1 VKPRRGIRWHLLQV
15 QLVSIVPI
23 GLFAAALLYLHW
35 QTQEHERQRS
45 QIESVRLVAAA
56 ASNALDSTVER
67 LSIFAR
73 LWASSALGEEAIYAQ
88 AKEALGGNADWAN
101 IRAVDA
107 DGRGVFQADAPFGPE
122 VPSGPG
128 RTVWQPVFSE
138 RRPVISDLIVAPN
151 GVPTVAVGVPV
162 IRDATVSHV
171 LIAELDLTWYDR
183 LLKQSGQPEGA
194 VAGLFDRN
202 FKFVA
207 RSTEGPARR
216 GQDPSPGL
224 VADMKVRSEG
234 LRRYTN
240 LNGTAVYTAWSF
252 TRHGWGVGFATPSAP
267 VDNAF
272 WRYLLLFG
280 CLWAAAVGAG
290 ILYVF
295 SKARPI
301 AASLESLEDQAE
313 YFATGRRIARL
324 SDSRVTEV
332 NRALRALEKA
342 SELLQTAI
350 RERDRSLATERE
362 ARAVAEAA
370 NHAKDE
376 FLAMLGHE
384 LRNPLG
390 AISTA
395 AAIVKNKKRS
405 AEQLDF
411 ATAVIERQSR
421 HLQRLIDDLLDVGRA
436 MTGKILLER
445 MPVELAA
452 SARHVVATL
461 QTAGGLAERR
471 VEQDTAPVWVD
482 GDQTRIEQILTN
494 LLVNAARYTA
504 PGGHIRVRVAREA
517 DTAVLE
523 VRDDGQGIAPENL
536 PRIFELF
543 FQAETTADRST
554 GGLGIGLTL
563 VQRLV
568 ELHAGEVKAA
578 SPGRGKG
585 ATFTVRLPAMA
596 APEPAQHGSLSLPD
610 GPAKTILVVEDNDD
624 AREGLGIALELHGY
638 RVLQSADGPAALDI
652 MRRDRPLVAVLDIGL
667 PGMDGYELARR
678 VRAEF
683 GHAIVL
689 VALTGYGT
697 ARDED
702 KATQAGF
709 DRHVTKPVDVTELMK
724 VFEQPRPR
732 RLLTP

>member
-240 LNGTAVYTAWSF
+240 LNGTAVYTAW
-252 TRHGWGVGFATPSAP
+252 A
-267 VDNAF
+267 
-272 WRYLLLFG
+272 
-280 CLWAAAVGAG
+280 
-290 ILYVF
+290 
-295 SKARPI
+295 
-301 AASLESLEDQAE
+301 
-313 YFATGRRIARL
+313 
-324 SDSRVTEV
+324 SRVT
-332 NRALRALEKA
+332 AGA
-342 SELLQTAI
+342 SASRRRRRPSMT
-350 RERDRSLATERE
+350 
-362 ARAVAEAA
+362 ARATCTS
-370 NHAKDE
+370 
-376 FLAMLGHE
+376 
-384 LRNPLG
+384 G
-390 AISTA
+390 APTA
-395 AAIVKNKKRS
+395 S
-405 AEQLDF
+405 
-411 ATAVIERQSR
+411 
-421 HLQRLIDDLLDVGRA
+421 
-436 MTGKILLER
+436 
-445 MPVELAA
+445 
-452 SARHVVATL
+452 
-461 QTAGGLAERR
+461 
-471 VEQDTAPVWVD
+471 
-482 GDQTRIEQILTN
+482 
-494 LLVNAARYTA
+494 
-504 PGGHIRVRVAREA
+504 
-517 DTAVLE
+517 
-523 VRDDGQGIAPENL
+523 
-536 PRIFELF
+536 
-543 FQAETTADRST
+543 ST
-554 GGLGIGLTL
+554 G
-563 VQRLV
+563 
-568 ELHAGEVKAA
+568 
-578 SPGRGKG
+578 SP
-585 ATFTVRLPAMA
+585 
-596 APEPAQHGSLSLPD
+596 
-610 GPAKTILVVEDNDD
+610 
-624 AREGLGIALELHGY
+624 
-638 RVLQSADGPAALDI
+638 
-652 MRRDRPLVAVLDIGL
+652 
-667 PGMDGYELARR
+667 
-678 VRAEF
+678 
-683 GHAIVL
+683 
-689 VALTGYGT
+689 
-697 ARDED
+697 
-702 KATQAGF
+702 
-709 DRHVTKPVDVTELMK
+709 
-724 VFEQPRPR
+724 
-732 RLLTP
+732 